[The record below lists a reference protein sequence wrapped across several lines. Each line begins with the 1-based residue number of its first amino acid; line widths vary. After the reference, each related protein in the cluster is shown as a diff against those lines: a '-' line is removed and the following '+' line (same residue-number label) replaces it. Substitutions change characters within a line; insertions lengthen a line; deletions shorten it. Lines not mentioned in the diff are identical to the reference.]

1 MSVFYAHLYSTS
13 DNHSRR
19 VLAVF
24 ANRKVADEWW
34 YAVLNGP
41 PILSSN
47 IHRISPQVYN
57 YNGSMFQMS
66 LFFKEPQF
74 QSVADQF
81 RGRMFLTGEV
91 VKSVGSEM
99 SLSSPIETMAIS
111 NGSAPLLY
119 SKPLRLLSDAYIMTL
134 PANTSPSASSTTPP
148 AQPSPP
154 TMFLSFANAH
164 VSSYTEIFWHL
175 KCLPKEPSVVLS
187 ARPALYALIIGINKY
202 DDITNLSGCVS
213 DADSVE
219 EFLKNDLQVPK
230 KHIISLRDEQAS
242 RSAIIRAFGDLADD
256 VRIKRDDPIF
266 IFFAGHGSELAAP
279 SGWAVGGGDSKIQ
292 ALVPQDY
299 NSSDLNKLV
308 HAIPDRTV
316 GALINKIS
324 REKGNNITVIFDCCH
339 SGSSTRGDIDSMER
353 TVELE
358 NNTPADLDQHAWC
371 ESADH
376 GEALAPGTLY
386 TGLESHVLIAA
397 CGAKE
402 VATEY
407 GTPKR
412 GRFTK
417 AFIQLLRQE
426 GVDKLRYS
434 DVLNR
439 LESIPNQNPQCEGKH
454 SDRVFFDAK
463 SPPARRVVYPVQME
477 HGEYRMEAGSA
488 HGISAGAEF
497 AVYADY
503 NTDLTSEPL
512 GGLVV
517 DRIEFF
523 HTTLKPTSGIPF
535 LVGESAV
542 ALQTKLGQKE
552 DLTLHVEFDIKL
564 ISVFEA
570 LLMDM
575 QAPGPDS
582 AKIALVGRNQ
592 AKLEIVMEGDQLY
605 FNNLDER
612 VTSYGISHIQYP
624 VKPKPDVI
632 HRILH
637 AAAHYHW
644 HLNRNSTL
652 DKIFASNVDVEFFEL
667 RPDYE
672 YEGEWT
678 PGDNPVNLYAGG
690 AIDLVLDVSKR
701 YGMRLT
707 NKINQPLYPA
717 VFHFKEDLSIV
728 SHYSPKTSG
737 NPDSE
742 FQPNQMFPIGYG
754 FTGIPPIRHTCD
766 LPDGQDISVGF
777 LKMFF
782 TTRYV
787 DFSNIPQPTPFIPG
801 RADIPPPK
809 KAKRAKWGT
818 ILIPFIERRRK

>member
-1 MSVFYAHLYSTS
+1 
-13 DNHSRR
+13 
-19 VLAVF
+19 
-24 ANRKVADEWW
+24 
-34 YAVLNGP
+34 
-41 PILSSN
+41 
-47 IHRISPQVYN
+47 
-57 YNGSMFQMS
+57 
-66 LFFKEPQF
+66 
-74 QSVADQF
+74 
-81 RGRMFLTGEV
+81 
-91 VKSVGSEM
+91 
-99 SLSSPIETMAIS
+99 
-111 NGSAPLLY
+111 
-119 SKPLRLLSDAYIMTL
+119 
-134 PANTSPSASSTTPP
+134 
-148 AQPSPP
+148 
-154 TMFLSFANAH
+154 
-164 VSSYTEIFWHL
+164 
-175 KCLPKEPSVVLS
+175 
-187 ARPALYALIIGINKY
+187 
-202 DDITNLSGCVS
+202 
-213 DADSVE
+213 
-219 EFLKNDLQVPK
+219 
-230 KHIISLRDEQAS
+230 
-242 RSAIIRAFGDLADD
+242 
-256 VRIKRDDPIF
+256 
-266 IFFAGHGSELAAP
+266 
-279 SGWAVGGGDSKIQ
+279 
-292 ALVPQDY
+292 
-299 NSSDLNKLV
+299 
-308 HAIPDRTV
+308 
-316 GALINKIS
+316 
-324 REKGNNITVIFDCCH
+324 
-339 SGSSTRGDIDSMER
+339 
-353 TVELE
+353 
-358 NNTPADLDQHAWC
+358 
-371 ESADH
+371 
-376 GEALAPGTLY
+376 
-386 TGLESHVLIAA
+386 
-397 CGAKE
+397 
-402 VATEY
+402 
-407 GTPKR
+407 
-412 GRFTK
+412 
-417 AFIQLLRQE
+417 
-426 GVDKLRYS
+426 
-434 DVLNR
+434 
-439 LESIPNQNPQCEGKH
+439 
-454 SDRVFFDAK
+454 
-463 SPPARRVVYPVQME
+463 ME
-477 HGEYRMEAGSA
+477 HGEYKMEAGSA
-488 HGISAGAEF
+488 HGISADAEF

-624 VKPKPDVI
+624 VEPKPDVI
-632 HRILH
+632 HRILR

-652 DKIFASNVDVEFFEL
+652 DKIFARNVDVEFFEL

-737 NPDSE
+737 NPDSD
-742 FQPNQMFPIGYG
+742 FQPNEIFPVGYG
-754 FTGIPPIRHTCD
+754 FTAIPPIRHTCD

-782 TTRYV
+782 TTQYV

-801 RADIPPPK
+801 RADVSPPK